1 MEKVMSSPRVR
12 LAITLLLTILI
23 GVFSSLLATEIAPG
37 GEVNFKLVNDAVSFW
52 VLLLLSGTWV
62 YIHVAFLKHDENIL
76 KFTDDAHCIGYI
88 RKTKLD
94 AFAALVKNDP
104 QQANLINATDLLKE
118 LKVKTK

>member
-1 MEKVMSSPRVR
+1 M
-12 LAITLLLTILI
+12 ITLLLTILI

-37 GEVNFKLVNDAVSFW
+37 GEIDYKLVNDAFSFW
-52 VLLLLSGTWV
+52 ALLVLSFIWI
-62 YIHVAFLKHDENIL
+62 YMHVEFLKHDENIL

-94 AFAALVKNDP
+94 AFAALVKLDP
-104 QQANLINATDLLKE
+104 QQVKLINVSDLLKE